1 MKNITKLLITGAVAG
16 LIGLGSPNYVQAQNQ
31 TQEQTQKN
39 NPWFDKKYKTY
50 IEDFGLPTSKYWTHA
65 FISENIYGKVIK
77 TWLCDCPKEQNQG
90 NIFIH
95 YMDTNDDG
103 FFNSMLIQ
111 NVENKLTMLENFK
124 FYPATKKI
132 DYTLDFRKREGGKTP
147 DKCEQVLEKS
157 YDGITLQ
164 EAHSIGENFVKRA
177 NRLISAQK
185 RYNRFNTSPLD
196 SLVREEKWEWGIKYK
211 EGKYEF
217 ARTGFP
223 IYKHFSEQ
231 EIKTL
236 EDALKQ

>member
-1 MKNITKLLITGAVAG
+1 MKNIAKLAT
-16 LIGLGSPNYVQAQNQ
+16 IGLVSLGIGLSSPNYSKAQNQ
-31 TQEQTQKN
+31 NQEQTQET
-39 NPWFDKKYKTY
+39 NPWFDEKYKTY
-50 IEDFGLPTSKYWTHA
+50 IKDWGLPTNSWTWP
-65 FISENIYGKVIK
+65 FISERVYGKVIRA
-77 TWLCDCPKEQNQG
+77 WLCDCPKEQNQG

-95 YMDTNDDG
+95 YMDTNDDE
-103 FFNSMLIQ
+103 FFNSIFIQ
-111 NVENKLTMLENFK
+111 NVESPLTTIEIFK
-124 FYPATKKI
+124 FYLATGKI
-132 DYTLDFRKREGGKTP
+132 DYTLDFRKHEVSKSP

-157 YDGITLQ
+157 YKGITLK

-177 NRLISAQK
+177 NRLISTQK
-185 RYNRFNTSPLD
+185 RYNRFNTAPLD

-236 EDALKQ
+236 EDALK